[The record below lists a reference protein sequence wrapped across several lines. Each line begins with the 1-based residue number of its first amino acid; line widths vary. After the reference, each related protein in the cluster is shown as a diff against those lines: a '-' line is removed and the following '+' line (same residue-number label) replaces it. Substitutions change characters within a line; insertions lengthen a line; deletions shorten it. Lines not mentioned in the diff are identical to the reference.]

1 MGCEAHTF
9 FPWNLIGS
17 LNKLTTL
24 ARLRFNLTAEAD
36 IVEYI
41 LRHVRSVM
49 FFRTFTCLGLSEL
62 TRRG

>member
-36 IVEYI
+36 VVEYSGT
-41 LRHVRSVM
+41 RDRFDAWC
-49 FFRTFTCLGLSEL
+49 FFEPSLACAYRN
-62 TRRG
+62 